1 MRHLI
6 SFVTHHPKIVLLI
19 GILLA
24 IPLAYMQQKTPLNYD
39 IFTYMPED
47 VESVKGQTILHEHFK
62 TSNTAYILLNTKHI
76 PLVLRIQKDVGLVKG
91 VARVS
96 WINEVVD
103 PSVPDSFVPQ
113 QLLGIYKKGNYSLLH
128 ISFAEPSSSQK
139 TLDAI
144 KQIKDYLGKQATA
157 FTGLPIF
164 LYELRELM
172 ESEKLITFMTAAC
185 FSSIVIG
192 ISLGSWAIPIIFMLS
207 IGIGVIYNLGT
218 NYFMGEVSYITS
230 AIASAIQLGVIQ
242 DFSIFLIHRYHEE
255 KKLFPDPRKAMEA
268 AITNILPAIL
278 PSALTC
284 MAGFLALILMK
295 MRLGLDMGF
304 VMAKGVF
311 MGLVVTMTILPA
323 MLLVANR
330 FVKTRGEKTTSAV
343 GTRISTFLVNHSGKI
358 TILFILLF
366 IPMVWGKTHVKIS
379 YDMEEMLPR
388 NLESIKCLE
397 TIKNAL
403 GSMEMSYIVFPD
415 TIPRYKQELAV
426 TKIKNLKGVSKVIAL
441 TSLADSAVPESFIP
455 DKAKSLFSKGGYSII
470 MVSFSDEPGSNVSN
484 QAVDSIR
491 AAVKASGI
499 NTSWLAGTT
508 PINKDMMDISKRDIK
523 VVDMASLLSI
533 IIIIALFMRSVSI
546 PFVLVAAIE
555 LAIYTNLSIP
565 YAMGR
570 SIPFLTITSISSIQL
585 ATTVD
590 FSILLMSR
598 YSKWRKTL
606 PKKEAMIKA
615 LSGGIG
621 AITISGLSLAAATS
635 GIALTSHVSAVSSLT
650 LMIARG
656 ALISTAVI
664 VFLLPAFILTCDK
677 IITLTSIGFLKKKG
691 EGA

>member
-1 MRHLI
+1 
-6 SFVTHHPKIVLLI
+6 
-19 GILLA
+19 
-24 IPLAYMQQKTPLNYD
+24 
-39 IFTYMPED
+39 
-47 VESVKGQTILHEHFK
+47 
-62 TSNTAYILLNTKHI
+62 
-76 PLVLRIQKDVGLVKG
+76 
-91 VARVS
+91 
-96 WINEVVD
+96 
-103 PSVPDSFVPQ
+103 
-113 QLLGIYKKGNYSLLH
+113 
-128 ISFAEPSSSQK
+128 
-139 TLDAI
+139 
-144 KQIKDYLGKQATA
+144 
-157 FTGLPIF
+157 
-164 LYELRELM
+164 
-172 ESEKLITFMTAAC
+172 
-185 FSSIVIG
+185 
-192 ISLGSWAIPIIFMLS
+192 
-207 IGIGVIYNLGT
+207 
-218 NYFMGEVSYITS
+218 MGEVSYITS

-268 AITNILPAIL
+268 AITNVLPAIL

-366 IPMVWGKTHVKIS
+366 IPMVWGKTNVKIS

-415 TIPRYKQELAV
+415 TVPRYKQELAV
-426 TKIKNLKGVSKVIAL
+426 TRIKNLKGVSKVIAL

-455 DKAKSLFSKGGYSII
+455 EKAKSLFSKGGYSII

-523 VVDMASLLSI
+523 VVDLASLLSI
-533 IIIIALFMRSVSI
+533 ILIIALFMRSVSI

-590 FSILLMSR
+590 FSILLMTR
-598 YSKWRKTL
+598 YNQWRKTL

-615 LSGGIG
+615 LSGGMG

-635 GIALTSHVSAVSSLT
+635 GIALTSQVSAVSSLT

-664 VFLLPAFILTCDK
+664 VFMLPSFILTCDN
-677 IITLTSIGFLKKKG
+677 IIAHTSMGFLKKKG
-691 EGA
+691 EGD

>member
-1 MRHLI
+1 
-6 SFVTHHPKIVLLI
+6 
-19 GILLA
+19 
-24 IPLAYMQQKTPLNYD
+24 
-39 IFTYMPED
+39 
-47 VESVKGQTILHEHFK
+47 
-62 TSNTAYILLNTKHI
+62 
-76 PLVLRIQKDVGLVKG
+76 
-91 VARVS
+91 
-96 WINEVVD
+96 
-103 PSVPDSFVPQ
+103 
-113 QLLGIYKKGNYSLLH
+113 
-128 ISFAEPSSSQK
+128 
-139 TLDAI
+139 
-144 KQIKDYLGKQATA
+144 
-157 FTGLPIF
+157 
-164 LYELRELM
+164 
-172 ESEKLITFMTAAC
+172 
-185 FSSIVIG
+185 
-192 ISLGSWAIPIIFMLS
+192 
-207 IGIGVIYNLGT
+207 
-218 NYFMGEVSYITS
+218 
-230 AIASAIQLGVIQ
+230 
-242 DFSIFLIHRYHEE
+242 
-255 KKLFPDPRKAMEA
+255 
-268 AITNILPAIL
+268 
-278 PSALTC
+278 
-284 MAGFLALILMK
+284 
-295 MRLGLDMGF
+295 
-304 VMAKGVF
+304 
-311 MGLVVTMTILPA
+311 
-323 MLLVANR
+323 
-330 FVKTRGEKTTSAV
+330 
-343 GTRISTFLVNHSGKI
+343 
-358 TILFILLF
+358 
-366 IPMVWGKTHVKIS
+366 VKIS

-455 DKAKSLFSKGGYSII
+455 EKAKSLFSKGGYSII

-523 VVDMASLLSI
+523 VVDLASLLSI
-533 IIIIALFMRSVSI
+533 ILIIALFMRSVSI

-598 YSKWRKTL
+598 YSQWRKTL

-615 LSGGIG
+615 LSGGLG

-650 LMIARG
+650 LTIARG

-677 IITLTSIGFLKKKG
+677 IISHTSIGFLKKKG

>member
-1 MRHLI
+1 MTRH
-6 SFVTHHPKIVLLI
+6 PWIVLI
-19 GILLA
+19 VGIILA
-24 IPLAYMQQKTPLNYD
+24 VPLAYMKQMTPLNYD

-47 VESVKGQTILHEHFK
+47 VESVKGQQILHEHFQ
-62 TSNTAYILLNTKHI
+62 TANTAYILLNTTNV
-76 PLVLRIQKDVGLVKG
+76 PFVLRIQKDVSLIDG
-91 VARVS
+91 VQRVS

-113 QLLGIYKKGNYSLLH
+113 QLLGIYKKGSYSLLH
-128 ISFAEPSSSQK
+128 LSFAEPSSSAK
-139 TLDAI
+139 TLEAI
-144 KQIKDYLGKQATA
+144 KQIKSYLGKKATA

-172 ESEKLITFMTAAC
+172 ESEKLITFMAAAC
-185 FSSIVIG
+185 FSSLVIG

-255 KKLFPDPRKAMEA
+255 KKLFPDPQKAMES
-268 AITNILPAIL
+268 AIANTLPAIL

-311 MGLVVTMTILPA
+311 MGLAVTMTLLPA

-330 FVKTRGEKTTSAV
+330 FVKTRGEKTTSAI
-343 GTRISTFLVNHSGKI
+343 GTKISTFLVNNSGRI
-358 TILFILLF
+358 TVLFILLF
-366 IPMVWGKTHVKIS
+366 IPMIWGKTHVKIS
-379 YDMEEMLPR
+379 YDLDEMLPR

-397 TIKNAL
+397 TIKNVL
-403 GSMEMSYIVFPD
+403 GSMEISYIVFPD
-415 TIPRYKQELAV
+415 TIPRFRQENA
-426 TKIKNLKGVSKVIAL
+426 IKEIRNIKGIVSVIAL

-455 DKAKSLFSKGGYSII
+455 DKAKALFSKGGYSMI
-470 MVSFSDEPGSNVSN
+470 MVKFSDEPGSTISN

-491 AAVKASGI
+491 SAVEKAGI
-499 NTSWLAGTT
+499 KPSWLAGTT
-508 PINKDMMDISKRDIK
+508 PINKDMMDISKRDIP
-523 VVDMASLLSI
+523 VVDMASLISI
-533 IIIIALFMRSVSI
+533 IVIIALFMRSVSI

-590 FSILLMSR
+590 FSILLMTR
-598 YSKWRKTL
+598 YSQWRKKL

-615 LSGGIG
+615 LSGGMG

-664 VFLLPAFILTCDK
+664 VFLLPSFILTCDK
-677 IITLTSIGFLKKKG
+677 IITHTSIGFLRKKG
-691 EGA
+691 EEA

>member
-1 MRHLI
+1 MRPLI
-6 SFVTHHPKIVLLI
+6 SFVTRHPRIILLI

-24 IPLAYMQQKTPLNYD
+24 IPLVYMKQMTLLNYD
-39 IFTYMPED
+39 IFTYMPDD
-47 VESVKGQTILHEHFK
+47 VESVKGQKILHEYFQ
-62 TSNTAYILLNTKHI
+62 TSNTAYILLNTTNI
-76 PLVLRIQKDVGLVKG
+76 SFVLKIQKDISKING
-91 VARVS
+91 VQRVS
-96 WINEVVD
+96 WINEVID
-103 PSVPDSFVPQ
+103 PSVPDSFIPQ
-113 QLLGIYKKGNYSLLH
+113 QLLSIYKKGSYSLLH
-128 ISFAEPSSSQK
+128 LSFAEPSSSVR
-139 TLDAI
+139 TLEAI
-144 KQIKDYLGKQATA
+144 KQIKVYLGKKATA

-164 LYELRELM
+164 LYELRDLM
-172 ESEKLITFMTAAC
+172 ESEKLITFMAAAC
-185 FSSIVIG
+185 FSSFVIG

-255 KKLFPDPRKAMEA
+255 KKKFPDPQKAMEA
-268 AITNILPAIL
+268 AITNTLPAIL

-311 MGLVVTMTILPA
+311 MGLVVTMTLLPA
-323 MLLVANR
+323 MLLVADR
-330 FVKTRGEKTTSAV
+330 FVKTRGEKTTSVV
-343 GTRISTFLVNHSGKI
+343 GTKISTFLVNHSGKI
-358 TILFILLF
+358 TVLFILLF
-366 IPMVWGKTHVKIS
+366 IPMIWGKTHVKIS
-379 YDMEEMLPR
+379 YDLDEMLPR

-397 TIKNAL
+397 TIKNVL
-403 GSMEMSYIVFPD
+403 GSMEISYIVFPD
-415 TIPRYKQELAV
+415 TIPRFRQEQAV
-426 TKIKNLKGVSKVIAL
+426 REIKNVKGISNVIAL
-441 TSLADSAVPESFIP
+441 TSLADAAVPESFIP
-455 DKAKSLFSKGGYSII
+455 DKAKNLFSKGGYSMI
-470 MVSFSDEPGSNVSN
+470 MVKFSDEPGSTVSN

-491 AAVKASGI
+491 AAVKKAGI
-499 NTSWLAGTT
+499 KPSWLAGTS
-508 PINKDMMDISKRDIK
+508 PINKDLMDISKRDIP

-533 IIIIALFMRSVSI
+533 LVIIALFMRSVSI

-590 FSILLMSR
+590 FSILLMTR
-598 YSKWRKTL
+598 YGQWRKIL

-615 LSGGIG
+615 LSGGMG

-664 VFLLPAFILTCDK
+664 VFLLPSFILTCDK
-677 IITLTSIGFLKKKG
+677 IITHTSIGFLKKKG

>member
-1 MRHLI
+1 MRPLI
-6 SFVTHHPKIVLLI
+6 SFVTRHPWVVLII

-24 IPLAYMQQKTPLNYD
+24 VPLVYMKQLTPLNYD

-47 VESVKGQTILHEHFK
+47 VESVKGQQILHEHFQ
-62 TSNTAYILLNTKHI
+62 TANTAYILLNTSNV
-76 PLVLRIQKDVGLVKG
+76 PFVLKVQKDVGMIKG
-91 VARVS
+91 VQRVS

-113 QLLGIYKKGNYSLLH
+113 QLLGIYKKGSYSLLH
-128 ISFAEPSSSQK
+128 LSFEEPSSSAE
-139 TLDAI
+139 TLEAI
-144 KQIKDYLGKQATA
+144 RQIKSYLGKKATA

-164 LYELRELM
+164 LYELREIM
-172 ESEKLITFMTAAC
+172 ESEKLITFMAAAC
-185 FSSIVIG
+185 FSSLVIG

-255 KKLFPDPRKAMEA
+255 KKLFPDPHKAMEA
-268 AITNILPAIL
+268 AITNTLPAIL

-295 MRLGLDMGF
+295 MRLGLDMGI

-311 MGLVVTMTILPA
+311 LGLVVTMTLLPA

-330 FVKTRGEKTTSAV
+330 FVKTRGEKTASAL
-343 GTRISTFLVNHSGKI
+343 GTKISTFLVNNSGKI
-358 TILFILLF
+358 TILFIILF
-366 IPMVWGKTHVKIS
+366 IPMIWGKTHVKIS
-379 YDMEEMLPR
+379 YDLDEMLPR

-415 TIPRYKQELAV
+415 TVPRYKQELAV
-426 TKIKNLKGVSKVIAL
+426 AKIKNLKGVSRVIAL

-455 DKAKSLFSKGGYSII
+455 DKAKGLFSKGGYSII

-491 AAVKASGI
+491 DAVKESGI
-499 NTSWLAGTT
+499 DPSWLAGTT
-508 PINKDMMDISKRDIK
+508 PINKDMMDISKRDIP
-523 VVDMASLLSI
+523 VVDMASLISI
-533 IIIIALFMRSVSI
+533 IVIIALFMRSVSI

-598 YSKWRKTL
+598 YSQWRKTL

-615 LSGGIG
+615 LSGGMG

-635 GIALTSHVSAVSSLT
+635 GIALTSQVSAVSSLT

-664 VFLLPAFILTCDK
+664 VFLLPSFILTCDN
-677 IITLTSIGFLKKKG
+677 IIVHTSMGFLKKKG

>member
-1 MRHLI
+1 MRPLI
-6 SFVTHHPKIVLLI
+6 SFVTHHPRIVLLI
-19 GILLA
+19 GFLLA
-24 IPLAYMQQKTPLNYD
+24 VPLAYMQQKTSLNYD

-47 VESVKGQTILHEHFK
+47 VESVKGQKILHEHFQ
-62 TSNTAYILLNTKHI
+62 TSNTAFILLNTTNV
-76 PLVLRIQKDVGLVKG
+76 PFVLKIQRDVGMVKG
-91 VARVS
+91 VQRVS

-103 PSVPDSFVPQ
+103 PSVPDRFVPQ
-113 QLLGIYKKGNYSLLH
+113 QLLGIYKKGNYSMLH
-128 ISFAEPSSSQK
+128 ISFAEPSSSVT
-139 TLDAI
+139 TLEAI
-144 KQIKDYLGKQATA
+144 SQIKIYLGKRASA

-172 ESEKLITFMTAAC
+172 ESEKLITFMVAAC
-185 FSSIVIG
+185 FSSLVIG
-192 ISLGSWAIPIIFMLS
+192 ISLGSWAIPIIFMIS

-255 KKLFPDPRKAMEA
+255 KKLFPDPQMAMEA
-268 AITNILPAIL
+268 AITNTLPAIL

-295 MRLGLDMGF
+295 MSLGLDMGI

-311 MGLVVTMTILPA
+311 MGLVVTITILPA

-330 FVKTRGEKTTSAV
+330 FVKTRGEKTTSSF
-343 GTRISTFLVNHSGKI
+343 GTRISTFLVNNSGKI
-358 TILFILLF
+358 TVLFILLF

-388 NLESIKCLE
+388 NLESIKCLT
-397 TIKNAL
+397 TIKNVL
-403 GSMEMSYIVFPD
+403 GSMEISYIVFPD
-415 TIPRYKQELAV
+415 TIPRFKQELAV
-426 TKIKNLKGVSKVIAL
+426 KEIKNLKGVSSVIAL

-455 DKAKSLFSKGGYSII
+455 DKAKGLFTKGGYSII
-470 MVSFSDEPGSNVSN
+470 MVKFSDEPGSAVSN

-491 AAVKASGI
+491 SAVKAAGI
-499 NTSWLAGTT
+499 EPSWLAGTT
-508 PINKDMMDISKRDIK
+508 PINKDMMDISKRDIP

-533 IIIIALFMRSVSI
+533 LVIIALFMRSVSI

-565 YAMGR
+565 YAMSL

-598 YSKWRKTL
+598 YRQWRKTL
-606 PKKEAMIKA
+606 SKKEAMIKA
-615 LSGGIG
+615 LSGGMG

-635 GIALTSHVSAVSSLT
+635 GIALSSHVSAVSSLT
-650 LMIARG
+650 FMIARG
-656 ALISTAVI
+656 ALISTAII
-664 VFLLPAFILTCDK
+664 VLLLPSFILTCDK
-677 IITLTSIGFLKKKG
+677 IITHTSMGFLKKKG
-691 EGA
+691 DGA